1 MKIITSFLKG
11 SHCVYIVDENI
22 LVHCN
27 SCFRRRVFHQ
37 TFAGKKILKSRFEIF
52 DNVLMQ
58 AKISHTSTF

>member
-11 SHCVYIVDENI
+11 SHCVYIVDKNTLE
-22 LVHCN
+22 HCN
-27 SCFRRRVFHQ
+27 SCSRRRVFHP
-37 TFAGKKILKSRFEIF
+37 TFASKNILKSRFEIF